1 MEEEEIEELEDVIE
15 EGRAWRQVGED

>member
-1 MEEEEIEELEDVIE
+1 MEEEEIEELEDIIE